1 MIIMRQLN
9 KSRIAFSAKPL
20 MLLFLFALMP
30 SLASAQCPDNNHPH
44 MIDLG
49 LPSGTLWACCNVGA
63 SSPEDYGGY
72 YAWGETEEKESYTWE
87 NYIHADGE
95 YGTSHDIGTD
105 IAGTEY
111 DVAHV
116 KWKGSWQ
123 MPSQAQV
130 KELVENCTREW
141 ETQGAIN
148 GYTFTGPN
156 GNTIFVPVAGFIFD
170 STNIFDNNDGRY
182 WTSSLG
188 PSDCERAYYLF
199 LNNENVSCDN
209 YDNRQLGCSVRP
221 IITTPNII
229 FADDAVKAICVE
241 NWDTDGDGELSYAEA
256 AAVTSI
262 KRDNWSSVF
271 TYNEAITTF
280 NELQYFTGLISIDYA
295 FSGCSNLTS
304 VIIPNGVTSVSWCA
318 FYGCSSLTSVTIPNS
333 VTTIDYRAFMNCSS
347 LTSIVIPESVTTI
360 EKQAF
365 LDCENLASIDIGNSV
380 NNIASSALSGTA
392 WFDNQPDGLVY
403 AGRVAYKY
411 KGIMPDNTSIDI
423 REGTLGISGNA
434 FFDCNGLTS
443 ITIPNSVTF
452 IGAFAFDGTSF
463 YNNMDDEIVYLGRCL
478 YSYKGDMPSD
488 TEIVINEGTVSI
500 SPCAFQNCEN
510 LISVTIPN
518 SLTTIGEAA
527 FDHCEGLRSV
537 LFSNSITSIGNEA
550 FAYCN
555 SLVSAIILESVCSIG
570 NYAFNECSSIS
581 SVIIGKNVTH
591 IGWNAFYHCSGLTEV
606 LSYIE
611 EPFEIDR
618 SVFLYKNEE
627 SGYDECTTATLYVPV
642 GTKEKYEA
650 TPAWNQFA
658 NIVEMESEGLQDGD
672 TFTALTEEG
681 VEVTY
686 RVLSAADKTC
696 QVGIWTEVIYGVPVE
711 TAVSTAT
718 TGTVTIPEEVN
729 GYRVIAVGAKAFSSC
744 GISTIH
750 LPESIIEIKEYAFSG
765 CYALNNFSMPSNV
778 KVIESGAF
786 SWCTSLESI
795 NIPSGVTSIIGS
807 AFQSCM
813 SLRTIVSEIT
823 EPFEIEEWAF
833 KCWDEETEDFLDSPI
848 YTDATLYVPVGCK
861 EKYEVTFA
869 WNKFGNI
876 VEMENI
882 LFADDAVKALCV
894 ENWDTNGDGELN
906 YAEAAVVTDLGRVFK
921 YKSITSFNELQY
933 FTGLTSIGE
942 DAFHDCANLTN
953 ITIPNSVTSI
963 DRNAFYG
970 CAGLTSIIIPNT
982 IVSLESMA
990 FYNCSG
996 LTSIIIPSSVSFI
1009 GYGAFGFCSGLT
1021 SITVESGNTTY
1032 DSRDNC
1038 NAIIAT
1044 EPNELIAG
1052 CMNSVIPNTVSSIG
1066 NEAFEGCHGLTS
1078 IIIPNSVTSIGAIA
1092 FNECIGLTTVNI
1104 PNSVTSIGLW
1114 AFIDC
1119 TGLTAVTIPN
1129 SVTSI
1134 DIGAFN
1140 NCCSLTTVTI
1150 PESITSINNGVF
1162 DGCSSLSS
1170 VTIPESVTSIG
1181 WGAFRGCSALIS
1193 ITIPSSVTSIGS
1205 QAFDSCSGLTEIRSM
1220 IEEPFEINENVFQ
1233 YRYTSA
1239 TLYVPAGTKEKYEA
1253 TPAWNLFENIVEMN
1267 IEPVEDGET
1276 VDFAEEIDEDT
1287 NLDGNVVGDIYY
1299 NISDEDGSYD
1309 AEEGCIVVT
1318 TPTDDD
1324 TMSELEGQDI
1334 FGEDFKDGFTGIVFK
1349 VAPGKGTINVEAQ
1362 TTGSMVLKVKIG
1374 NAYPITKE
1382 LEGKLKV
1389 TFPYNVAEETYVYIY
1404 GGNNATQAKGMKK
1417 ADANGEL
1424 RIYGI
1429 EIFRNTAPTDID
1441 SVTQYPISNQ
1451 EAVYDLQGRK
1461 IGTDM
1466 HEASPY
1472 KRGINIM
1479 RLGDGTTRKVVV
1491 K

>member
-1 MIIMRQLN
+1 MKKPNII
-9 KSRIAFSAKPL
+9 RIALSAKPL
-20 MLLFLFALMP
+20 ILLLFSALMP

-44 MIDLG
+44 MINLG

-63 SSPEDYGGY
+63 STPEGYGGY

-241 NWDTDGDGELSYAEA
+241 NWDTDNDGELSYAEA
-256 AAVTSI
+256 AAVTDIGYVFQRKSI
-262 KRDNWSSVF
+262 TSF
-271 TYNEAITTF
+271 E
-280 NELQYFTGLISIDYA
+280 ELQYFTGLTSIGNSA
-295 FSGCSNLTS
+295 FASCHNLTS
-304 VIIPNGVTSVSWCA
+304 IIIPVGVTSVGNTA
-318 FYGCSSLTSVTIPNS
+318 FHNCYNITSLIIPGSVTSIGKEAFFNCNRLTTLSIPASVNSLGEGAFAACSNLISVIVESGNTVYDSRENCNAIIETASATLIFGCQNTIIPNS
-333 VTTIDYRAFMNCSS
+333 VTAIGERAFDHCG
-347 LTSIVIPESVTTI
+347 
-360 EKQAF
+360 K
-365 LDCENLASIDIGNSV
+365 
-380 NNIASSALSGTA
+380 
-392 WFDNQPDGLVY
+392 
-403 AGRVAYKY
+403 
-411 KGIMPDNTSIDI
+411 
-423 REGTLGISGNA
+423 
-434 FFDCNGLTS
+434 LTS
-443 ITIPNSVTF
+443 ITIPNSVTS
-452 IGAFAFDGTSF
+452 IGSMAFSSCDR
-463 YNNMDDEIVYLGRCL
+463 L
-478 YSYKGDMPSD
+478 
-488 TEIVINEGTVSI
+488 VSI
-500 SPCAFQNCEN
+500 
-510 LISVTIPN
+510 TIPN
-518 SLTTIGEAA
+518 SVTNIGERVFASSDRLTSIIVENGNTIFDSRENCNAIIKTTDNELIVGCKNTIIPNTVARIGNNA
-527 FDHCEGLRSV
+527 FFWCHGLT
-537 LFSNSITSIGNEA
+537 SITIPNGVTSIGNRA
-550 FAYCN
+550 FWECSALTEVNISNSVTSIEDHAFHFCESLPSVVIPSSVTNMGISVFGGCFALTSIIVDSENPVYDSRDNCN
-555 SLVSAIILESVCSIG
+555 AIIMTANNELIEGCINTTIPNSVISIGEYSFEDCETLTSISIPNSVTSIG
-570 NYAFNECSSIS
+570 NFAFGYCPDLTT
-581 SVIIGKNVTH
+581 VI
-591 IGWNAFYHCSGLTEV
+591 
-606 LSYIE
+606 SYIT
-611 EPFEIDR
+611 EPFI
-618 SVFLYKNEE
+618 L
-627 SGYDECTTATLYVPV
+627 TATAFPFSMSTLYVPY

-650 TPAWNQFA
+650 TPAWNLFA
-658 NIVEMESEGLQDGD
+658 DIVEMES
-672 TFTALTEEG
+672 
-681 VEVTY
+681 
-686 RVLSAADKTC
+686 
-696 QVGIWTEVIYGVPVE
+696 P
-711 TAVSTAT
+711 
-718 TGTVTIPEEVN
+718 N
-729 GYRVIAVGAKAFSSC
+729 
-744 GISTIH
+744 
-750 LPESIIEIKEYAFSG
+750 IE
-765 CYALNNFSMPSNV
+765 
-778 KVIESGAF
+778 
-786 SWCTSLESI
+786 
-795 NIPSGVTSIIGS
+795 
-807 AFQSCM
+807 
-813 SLRTIVSEIT
+813 
-823 EPFEIEEWAF
+823 
-833 KCWDEETEDFLDSPI
+833 
-848 YTDATLYVPVGCK
+848 
-861 EKYEVTFA
+861 
-869 WNKFGNI
+869 
-876 VEMENI
+876 
-882 LFADDAVKALCV
+882 FADETVKALCV
-894 ENWDTNGDGELN
+894 ANWDTDGDGELN
-906 YAEAAVVTDLGRVFK
+906 YAEAAAVNDLGEVFHGNTEI
-921 YKSITSFNELQY
+921 SSFDELQY
-933 FTGLTSIGE
+933 FTGLTTIGNG
-942 DAFHDCANLTN
+942 AFNNCSGLTSV
-953 ITIPNSVTSI
+953 IIPNSVTSI
-963 DRNAFYG
+963 EASAFDRCDSLTEVTIPNSVTVIGNCAFVLCRNLTSVIIPNSVTIIDDSAFYG
-970 CAGLTSIIIPNT
+970 CSGLTSVTFPSSLTSIGNYAFEDCSGLTELYIPKNITT
-982 IVSLESMA
+982 IGNGA
-990 FYNCSG
+990 FVGCSG
-996 LTSIIIPSSVSFI
+996 LTSIVVDSDNTVYDSHDNCNAIINTASWTLIAGCNTTVIPDRVTSIGDYAFSKCTGLTEMNIPDGITRIGMYAFNECSGLPLVTIPNSVNSI
-1009 GYGAFGFCSGLT
+1009 GYGAFWGCDGLTEMTIPNSVVTIGNMAFSACNGLT
-1021 SITVESGNTTY
+1021 SLVVESGNPVY

-1038 NAIIAT
+1038 NAIIETANAT
-1044 EPNELIAG
+1044 LIAG
-1052 CMNSVIPNTVSSIG
+1052 CKSSVIPNNVNTIGKYAFYHCSSLR
-1066 NEAFEGCHGLTS
+1066 E
-1078 IIIPNSVTSIGAIA
+1078 IIISDGVTSIGNAA
-1092 FNECIGLTTVNI
+1092 FSGCNGLEKI
-1104 PNSVTSIGLW
+1104 SFSNSLTSIGEW
-1114 AFIDC
+1114 AFYDC
-1119 TGLTAVTIPN
+1119 GSLTDVTIPN
-1129 SVTSI
+1129 SVNA
-1134 DIGAFN
+1134 IGDFAFAECN
-1140 NCCSLTTVTI
+1140 GLT
-1150 PESITSINNGVF
+1150 
-1162 DGCSSLSS
+1162 
-1170 VTIPESVTSIG
+1170 SVTSY
-1181 WGAFRGCSALIS
+1181 
-1193 ITIPSSVTSIGS
+1193 
-1205 QAFDSCSGLTEIRSM
+1205 
-1220 IEEPFEINENVFQ
+1220 IEKPFEISNYVFMNWNSDTYQ
-1233 YRYTSA
+1233 DEFTTA
-1239 TLYVPAGTKEKYEA
+1239 TLYVPAGTKAKYEA
-1253 TPAWNLFENIVEMN
+1253 TPAWNLFENIVEMDM
-1267 IEPVEDGET
+1267 EPVENGET